1 MGHWAWGIGNWSLG
15 IWNQHS
21 TDNTQQTT
29 LNRKQSTVN
38 SQQTTLN
45 SQQSTANSQQ
55 STENSQQKTVNSQ
68 QSTVN
73 RQHMTEVTAISAQAA
88 ALLVHYGFDLG
99 GKKAEKLAGEWLTKY
114 PGYWLRL
121 AVVEALYQGR
131 YKAVSVGQLL
141 SMWHRIGEPLYHFN
155 REFERLVC
163 NNFPQNLTGEIGD
176 QMSQEDILFS
186 NPESQVGVA
195 ELDLRLPS
203 EAQLDVALHA
213 EVPNTEAQETGKLPA
228 ADDRTKENTEFVVY
242 EDVAITALADRAEAE
257 HKLAD
262 KPVAKSFP
270 VVKHTDFHTKLK
282 AIAREGRRK
291 KGESRKRV

>member
-1 MGHWAWGIGNWSLG
+1 
-15 IWNQHS
+15 
-21 TDNTQQTT
+21 
-29 LNRKQSTVN
+29 
-38 SQQTTLN
+38 
-45 SQQSTANSQQ
+45 
-55 STENSQQKTVNSQ
+55 
-68 QSTVN
+68 
-73 RQHMTEVTAISAQAA
+73 MTEVTAISAQAA

-141 SMWHRIGEPLYHFN
+141 SMWHRIGQPLYHFN

-163 NNFPQNLTGEIGD
+163 NNFPQNLTLEND
-176 QMSQEDILFS
+176 DRLPQEDILVS
-186 NPESQVGVA
+186 NQESEVGVA
-195 ELDLRLPS
+195 ELDFRGPS

-228 ADDRTKENTEFVVY
+228 ADRTKENTEFVVY
-242 EDVAITALADRAEAE
+242 EDVAVTALADRAEADR
-257 HKLAD
+257 KLAD

-291 KGESRKRV
+291 KGESRKQK

>member
-1 MGHWAWGIGNWSLG
+1 
-15 IWNQHS
+15 
-21 TDNTQQTT
+21 
-29 LNRKQSTVN
+29 
-38 SQQTTLN
+38 
-45 SQQSTANSQQ
+45 
-55 STENSQQKTVNSQ
+55 
-68 QSTVN
+68 
-73 RQHMTEVTAISAQAA
+73 MTEVTAISAQAA

-131 YKAVSVGQLL
+131 YKAVSVEQLL
-141 SMWHRIGEPLYHFN
+141 SMWHRIGQPLYHFN

-163 NNFPQNLTGEIGD
+163 NNFPQNLTGESAA
-176 QMSQEDILFS
+176 QLSPEDILLS
-186 NPESQVGVA
+186 NQESEVTAG
-195 ELDLRLPS
+195 ELDWRGPS
-203 EAQLDVALHA
+203 EAQLDVALH
-213 EVPNTEAQETGKLPA
+213 EKVPNTEAEETGKLPA

-242 EDVAITALADRAEAE
+242 EDVAVTAIADRAEAE

-282 AIAREGRRK
+282 AIAREGTRRQK
-291 KGESRKRV
+291 KEGRKQK

>member
-1 MGHWAWGIGNWSLG
+1 
-15 IWNQHS
+15 
-21 TDNTQQTT
+21 
-29 LNRKQSTVN
+29 
-38 SQQTTLN
+38 
-45 SQQSTANSQQ
+45 
-55 STENSQQKTVNSQ
+55 
-68 QSTVN
+68 
-73 RQHMTEVTAISAQAA
+73 MTEVTAISAQAA

-163 NNFPQNLTGEIGD
+163 NNFPQNLNGESGA
-176 QMSQEDILFS
+176 QLAQEDILFS
-186 NPESQVGVA
+186 NPESEVGVA
-195 ELDLRLPS
+195 ELDLLLPS
-203 EAQLDVALHA
+203 EAPLDGALHA
-213 EVPNTEAQETGKLPA
+213 EAANTEAEETGKLPA

-242 EDVAITALADRAEAE
+242 EDVAVTALADRAEADR
-257 HKLAD
+257 KLAD
-262 KPVAKSFP
+262 KPVPISFP

-291 KGESRKRV
+291 KGESRNKV

>member
-1 MGHWAWGIGNWSLG
+1 
-15 IWNQHS
+15 
-21 TDNTQQTT
+21 
-29 LNRKQSTVN
+29 
-38 SQQTTLN
+38 
-45 SQQSTANSQQ
+45 
-55 STENSQQKTVNSQ
+55 
-68 QSTVN
+68 
-73 RQHMTEVTAISAQAA
+73 MTEVTAISAQAA

-141 SMWHRIGEPLYHFN
+141 SMWQRIGQPLYHFN

-163 NNFPQNLTGEIGD
+163 NNFPQDLTFERDAKLPPPDEILL
-176 QMSQEDILFS
+176 SS
-186 NPESQVGVA
+186 PESEAIVT
-195 ELDLRLPS
+195 ELDLVEPS
-203 EAQLDVALHA
+203 ESQIDRPPDA
-213 EVPNTEAQETGKLPA
+213 EVPNAEAPETGKLPA
-228 ADDRTKENTEFVVY
+228 ADDRTPENTEVVIY
-242 EDVAITALADRAEAE
+242 EDAAVTALADRAETDRF
-257 HKLAD
+257 LAD

-291 KGESRKRV
+291 KRESIKQK

>member
-1 MGHWAWGIGNWSLG
+1 MVICN
-15 IWNQHS
+15 
-21 TDNTQQTT
+21 
-29 LNRKQSTVN
+29 
-38 SQQTTLN
+38 
-45 SQQSTANSQQ
+45 
-55 STENSQQKTVNSQ
+55 QQKTVNSQ

-163 NNFPQNLTGEIGD
+163 NNFPQNLTLKSGD
-176 QMSQEDILFS
+176 QVPQEDILLS
-186 NPESQVGVA
+186 NPESHVGVA
-195 ELDLRLPS
+195 ELDLLAPS
-203 EAQLDVALHA
+203 EAQLDRALHA

-228 ADDRTKENTEFVVY
+228 ADDRTKENTEVVVY
-242 EDVAITALADRAEAE
+242 EDLAVTALADRAEADQAE
-257 HKLAD
+257 ADRKLAD
-262 KPVAKSFP
+262 KPVAISFP

-291 KGESRKRV
+291 KGESRNRV

>member
-1 MGHWAWGIGNWSLG
+1 MGICN
-15 IWNQHS
+15 
-21 TDNTQQTT
+21 
-29 LNRKQSTVN
+29 
-38 SQQTTLN
+38 
-45 SQQSTANSQQ
+45 
-55 STENSQQKTVNSQ
+55 QQKTVNSQ

-73 RQHMTEVTAISAQAA
+73 SQQSTVNRQQMTEVTAISAQAA

-163 NNFPQNLTGEIGD
+163 NNFPQNLTLKSGD
-176 QMSQEDILFS
+176 RVPQEDILLS
-186 NPESQVGVA
+186 NPESEVGVA
-195 ELDLRLPS
+195 ELDLLAPS
-203 EAQLDVALHA
+203 EAQLDRALDA
-213 EVPNTEAQETGKLPA
+213 EVPNAEAQETGKLPA
-228 ADDRTKENTEFVVY
+228 ADDRTKENTEVVVY
-242 EDVAITALADRAEAE
+242 EDMAVTALADQAEADR
-257 HKLAD
+257 KLAD
-262 KPVAKSFP
+262 KPVAISFP

-291 KGESRKRV
+291 KGETRNRV

>member
-1 MGHWAWGIGNWSLG
+1 MANWELVIGNLEP
-15 IWNQHS
+15 
-21 TDNTQQTT
+21 
-29 LNRKQSTVN
+29 
-38 SQQTTLN
+38 
-45 SQQSTANSQQ
+45 
-55 STENSQQKTVNSQ
+55 TENSQ

-73 RQHMTEVTAISAQAA
+73 RQQMTEVTAISAQAA

-163 NNFPQNLTGEIGD
+163 NNFPQNLNGESNA
-176 QMSQEDILFS
+176 QLAQEDILFS
-186 NPESQVGVA
+186 NPESEVGVA
-195 ELDLRLPS
+195 ELDLLLPS
-203 EAQLDVALHA
+203 EAPLDRALHA

-242 EDVAITALADRAEAE
+242 EDLAVTALADRAEADP
-257 HKLAD
+257 KLAD
-262 KPVAKSFP
+262 KPVAISFP

-291 KGESRKRV
+291 KGESRNKV

>member
-1 MGHWAWGIGNWSLG
+1 
-15 IWNQHS
+15 
-21 TDNTQQTT
+21 
-29 LNRKQSTVN
+29 
-38 SQQTTLN
+38 
-45 SQQSTANSQQ
+45 
-55 STENSQQKTVNSQ
+55 
-68 QSTVN
+68 
-73 RQHMTEVTAISAQAA
+73 MTEVTAISAQAA

-163 NNFPQNLTGEIGD
+163 NNFPQNLTLKSDERVPQD
-176 QMSQEDILFS
+176 DILLS
-186 NPESQVGVA
+186 KPESQVGAA
-195 ELDLRLPS
+195 ELDVLAPS
-203 EAQLDVALHA
+203 EAQLEAPALPA
-213 EVPNTEAQETGKLPA
+213 EVPNTQAEETGKLPA
-228 ADDRTKENTEFVVY
+228 ADERIKENTEVVVY
-242 EDVAITALADRAEAE
+242 EDLAVTALADRAEAE
-257 HKLAD
+257 REEAERKLAD
-262 KPVAKSFP
+262 KPAGRSFP

-291 KGESRKRV
+291 KGESRNRV

>member
-1 MGHWAWGIGNWSLG
+1 MANWELVIGNLEP
-15 IWNQHS
+15 
-21 TDNTQQTT
+21 
-29 LNRKQSTVN
+29 
-38 SQQTTLN
+38 
-45 SQQSTANSQQ
+45 
-55 STENSQQKTVNSQ
+55 TENSQQSTVNSQ

-73 RQHMTEVTAISAQAA
+73 RQQMTEVTAISAQAA

-163 NNFPQNLTGEIGD
+163 NNFPQNLTLKSGD
-176 QMSQEDILFS
+176 RVPQDDILLS

-195 ELDLRLPS
+195 ELDLLAPS
-203 EAQLDVALHA
+203 EAQLDDPALHA

-228 ADDRTKENTEFVVY
+228 GDDRIKENTEVVVY
-242 EDVAITALADRAEAE
+242 EDLAVTALADRAEAE
-257 HKLAD
+257 RAEAERKLAD
-262 KPVAKSFP
+262 KPVGLSFP

-291 KGESRKRV
+291 KGESRNRV